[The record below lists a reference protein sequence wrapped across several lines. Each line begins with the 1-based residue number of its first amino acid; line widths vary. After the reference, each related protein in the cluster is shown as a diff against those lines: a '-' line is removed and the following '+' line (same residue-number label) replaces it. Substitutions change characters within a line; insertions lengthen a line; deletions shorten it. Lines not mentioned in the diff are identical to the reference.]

1 LNTSTAPF
9 PVTANHQKPCNPPVA
24 AAHSGASVS
33 IPDELSLVAFKGEM
47 CLSFV
52 FENFVWR
59 TYGAPWLELAAQ
71 GRLDALSLRSC
82 QALAHLNFGKYHHQ
96 REIELEGSIEY
107 GHALRLL
114 APELSQPNRQGLE
127 SLLVA
132 VLILLLYAVRHFQAK
147 YTAYTTDLV

>member
-1 LNTSTAPF
+1 
-9 PVTANHQKPCNPPVA
+9 
-24 AAHSGASVS
+24 
-33 IPDELSLVAFKGEM
+33 M
-47 CLSFV
+47 CLTFV

-59 TYGAPWLELAAQ
+59 TYGASWLELAAQ

-96 REIELEGSIEY
+96 REIEMEGTVQY

-114 APELSQPNRQGLE
+114 APELSQPNRQNLE

-132 VLILLLYAVRHFQAK
+132 VLILLLYAVRHFLAK
-147 YTAYTTDLV
+147 FTRTQLIYCSPWQSTELGLYRMSEA

>member
-1 LNTSTAPF
+1 
-9 PVTANHQKPCNPPVA
+9 
-24 AAHSGASVS
+24 
-33 IPDELSLVAFKGEM
+33 M

-82 QALAHLNFGKYHHQ
+82 QALAHLNFGKYHRQ
-96 REIELEGSIEY
+96 RDIELEGSVQY

-147 YTAYTTDLV
+147 YTRTPLIWCSPWRSTKQGLYPMSEV